1 MRVVAEAAAA
11 LVAGKE
17 LADISLIIIIESSGF
32 LY

>member
-1 MRVVAEAAAA
+1 MRVVAEVAAA